1 MAVWRERGSTLLLK
15 PFLQAASMQFLFDS
29 YPYESQRRITRLL
42 LGLLPD
48 IMPDQ
53 FYEDGVEEEK
63 YSELSDDEE

>member
-1 MAVWRERGSTLLLK
+1 
-15 PFLQAASMQFLFDS
+15 MQFLFDS

-48 IMPDQ
+48 IMTDQ

-63 YSELSDDEE
+63 YSELYDDEE